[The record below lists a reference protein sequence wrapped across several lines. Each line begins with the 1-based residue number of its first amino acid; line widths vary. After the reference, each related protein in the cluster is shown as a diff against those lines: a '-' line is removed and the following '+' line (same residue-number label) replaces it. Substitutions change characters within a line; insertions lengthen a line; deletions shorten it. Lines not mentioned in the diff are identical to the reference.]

1 MKIFKIKKLKNWFII
16 VVTILLLNGCALIY
30 IPALIL
36 APLQPFLI
44 TAVRLAARYG
54 PMLLLLAE
62 TDNNLPG
69 NPKNPEMMI
78 AMSPQNPDTAKL
90 ASLENQLATEIANN
104 KKLKYVTIADVNSM
118 TPEWLAEQIKK
129 AHKNGCK
136 LRAVFVDSRTFSKT
150 PILSKNIVND
160 LENKKIDLKIFT
172 DQSTFFVDCNQ
183 QKLSIENPESVT
195 QIYDLKKYS
204 QFVELK

>member
-1 MKIFKIKKLKNWFII
+1 MKFLNIKNWVTI

-62 TDNNLPG
+62 TDTNLPE

-78 AMSPQNPDTAKL
+78 AMSPENPDTAKL
-90 ASLENQLATEIANN
+90 ASLETQLATEIANN
-104 KKLKYVTIADVNSM
+104 KKLKYVTIVDVNSM
-118 TPEWLAEQIKK
+118 TPEWLAEQIKI

-150 PILSKNIVND
+150 QILSKNIIAD
-160 LENKKIDLKIFT
+160 LENKKIEIFT
-172 DQSTFFVDCNQ
+172 KQSTFFVDCNQ
-183 QKLSIENPESVT
+183 PKMSIEKESF
-195 QIYDLKKYS
+195 S
-204 QFVELK
+204 QFAELK

>member
-1 MKIFKIKKLKNWFII
+1 MKNFKKIKNWFAI

-36 APLQPFLI
+36 APLQPLII

-62 TDNNLPG
+62 TDNNLSQ
-69 NPKNPEMMI
+69 NPEMMI
-78 AMSPQNPDTAKL
+78 AMSPQNPDSAKL
-90 ASLENQLATEIANN
+90 ATLENQLATEIANN

-118 TPEWLAEQIKK
+118 SPEWLAEQIKK

-150 PILSKNIVND
+150 PILSKNIVTD
-160 LENKKIDLKIFT
+160 LENKKIELAVFT

-183 QKLSIENPESVT
+183 QKMSIENPKNVT
-195 QIYDLKKYS
+195 QVCDLKKDS
-204 QFVELK
+204 QLAELK